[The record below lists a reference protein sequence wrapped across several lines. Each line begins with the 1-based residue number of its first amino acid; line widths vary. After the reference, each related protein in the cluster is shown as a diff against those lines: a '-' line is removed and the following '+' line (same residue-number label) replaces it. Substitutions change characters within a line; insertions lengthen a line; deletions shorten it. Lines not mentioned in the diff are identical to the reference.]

1 MTTVIIK
8 MAGTEGEDF
17 DFSDMLGIE
26 EGAEIK
32 ITQNGEEIKPVTAPT
47 QEAKPAQPAPVLFC

>member
-1 MTTVIIK
+1 